1 MPTSFGS
8 RLRWWRAHRG
18 RSQLDLAG
26 AAGATQRH
34 VSFLESG
41 RTQPSRE
48 MVLLLAAALD
58 MPPRQQNALL
68 LAAGCAPAW
77 RESDLAAPE
86 LATINQELDYML
98 AQQEPF
104 PAVVDRRWNLLRA
117 NAGAGWLTAFL
128 TGPSPA
134 PAATGTVNLAEWLM
148 SPDDFRALL
157 IRRSTPITLA
167 TG

>member
-1 MPTSFGS
+1 M
-8 RLRWWRAHRG
+8 RWWRAHRG
-18 RSQLDLAG
+18 RSQLDPAG
-26 AAGATQRH
+26 AVGTTQRH
-34 VSFLESG
+34 VSFLEPG

-48 MVLLLAAALD
+48 MELRLATAHDL
-58 MPPRQQNALL
+58 PPRQQNALL

-77 RESDLAAPE
+77 RECDLAAPE
-86 LATINQELDYML
+86 LATINQALDYML
-98 AQQEPF
+98 PQQEPF
-104 PAVVDRRWNLLRA
+104 SAVVGNRYWNLLRA

-148 SPDDFRALL
+148 SLDDFGALL